1 MLKTEMENYD
11 VVIIGAGPIGLAC
24 AIACTKK
31 KLSYL
36 VIEKGALVNSL
47 FNYPLNMTFFSTSE
61 RLEIGD
67 VPFISHNPK
76 PTRDEALEYYRRVA
90 LHWRVN
96 LRLFERVLSVT
107 PFESEKVKGEVRSLA
122 QNFTP
127 LPSSSSFVV
136 KTDKKTYQTQ
146 DIVVATGFYDIPN
159 LLNIPGEDLPKV
171 HHYYKEPHLYFG
183 QKIVVVGAANS
194 AVDVALE
201 CYRKGA
207 EVTMVIREP
216 AIGDNVKYW
225 VKPDIEN
232 RIKSGEV
239 RAFFNAE
246 LTEIT
251 KHTVH
256 IREKIKEEVRSDA
269 PNFAPLP
276 SSSPFPPQVNEF
288 TLENDFVL
296 AMTGYQPDFTFL
308 RSMGVEL
315 DPTDGLN
322 IPVHNR
328 ETMETNVPGVFLAGV
343 ICGGMQTNK
352 WFIENSRVH
361 ADMVAEIIAGRRQNS
376 L

>member
-1 MLKTEMENYD
+1 MLKMETENYD

-24 AIACTKK
+24 AIACSKR
-31 KLSYL
+31 KLSYV

-107 PFESEKVKGEVRSLA
+107 PSEKLEVGGWKLEDSRTSTFQL
-122 QNFTP
+122 QSSNFQ
-127 LPSSSSFVV
+127 V
-136 KTDKKTYQTQ
+136 KTDKSTYNAGN
-146 DIVVATGFYDIPN
+146 IVISTGFYDIPN

-207 EVTMVIREP
+207 DVTMVIREA

-239 RAFFNAE
+239 KAFFNAE
-246 LTEIT
+246 LTEISA
-251 KHTVH
+251 HNVR
-256 IREKIKEEVRSDA
+256 ISEKVKEEVRSDA

-276 SSSPFPPQVNEF
+276 SSSPLKNTVNEY

-296 AMTGYQPDFTFL
+296 AMTGYQPDFAFL

-361 ADMVAEIIAGRRQNS
+361 ADMVAETIAGRRQNS